1 VRELQHVIERA
12 VILSKGRSLELGS
25 LEART
30 PTAAAPPA
38 PAPILTREALRNQE
52 RANIETALRASD
64 GRVFG
69 PRGAAQLLGMKPTTL
84 ASRIRALR
92 IRRVR

>member
-12 VILSKGRSLELGS
+12 AILSKGRSLELGS

-30 PTAAAPPA
+30 PTAATRA
-38 PAPILTREALRNQE
+38 PAPIITREALRTQE
-52 RANIETALRASD
+52 RVNIETALRASD
-64 GRVFG
+64 GRVSG

-84 ASRIRALR
+84 ASRIQALD
-92 IRRVR
+92 IRREG